1 MYICKVINNEK
12 TRIMKTKTI
21 FILDTF
27 TNEVL
32 ASMVIRENDSIPFSF
47 KCEFEILKD
56 KLGTVVAKEWIEGEE
71 KANKI
76 LN

>member
-1 MYICKVINNEK
+1 MSNEQK
-12 TRIMKTKTI
+12 QEIMTTIKNKTI

-32 ASMVIRENDSIPFSF
+32 SSMIIKCDSDIPFSF

-56 KLGTVVAKEWIEGEE
+56 NLGTVVAKEWIEGEE
-71 KANKI
+71 KAKRI

>member
-1 MYICKVINNEK
+1 MSNEQK
-12 TRIMKTKTI
+12 QEIMTTIKNKTI

-32 ASMVIRENDSIPFSF
+32 SSMIIKSDSDIPFSF

-56 KLGTVVAKEWIEGEE
+56 KLGTVVAQEWIEGEE
-71 KANKI
+71 KAKRI

>member
-1 MYICKVINNEK
+1 
-12 TRIMKTKTI
+12 MKTKTI

>member
-1 MYICKVINNEK
+1 
-12 TRIMKTKTI
+12 MKNKTI
-21 FILDTF
+21 FILDTL

-32 ASMVIRENDSIPFSF
+32 TSMVIRKNDSIPFSF

>member
-1 MYICKVINNEK
+1 
-12 TRIMKTKTI
+12 MKTQKNKTI

-32 ASMVIRENDSIPFSF
+32 SSMVIKIDSSIPFSF
-47 KCEFEILKD
+47 KCEFELLKE

-71 KANKI
+71 KAERI